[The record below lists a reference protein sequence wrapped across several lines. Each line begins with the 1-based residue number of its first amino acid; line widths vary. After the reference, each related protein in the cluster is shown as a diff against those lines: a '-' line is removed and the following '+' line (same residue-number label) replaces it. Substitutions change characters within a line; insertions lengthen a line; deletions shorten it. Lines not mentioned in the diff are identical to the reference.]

1 MRNRPDPFDFPDMPD
16 EAIVAIDDFLSEFQT
31 FFQNYY
37 FAQLHRYYHD
47 EHEENDP
54 LPQLTLP
61 LFDPLSDPPF

>member
-1 MRNRPDPFDFPDMPD
+1 MCDRSDPFDFPDMPD
-16 EAIVAIDDFLSEFQT
+16 EAIVAIDDFLTEFQT
-31 FFQNYY
+31 RFQNYY

-54 LPQLTLP
+54 FPQLTLP